1 MDQILKEEEE
11 LLKEQQRMYESK
23 LKNEDEMIT
32 QHRESVNRYQFLYKD
47 FLKSD
52 IFEKK
57 QMMLWVVNH

>member
-57 QMMLWVVNH
+57 QMML